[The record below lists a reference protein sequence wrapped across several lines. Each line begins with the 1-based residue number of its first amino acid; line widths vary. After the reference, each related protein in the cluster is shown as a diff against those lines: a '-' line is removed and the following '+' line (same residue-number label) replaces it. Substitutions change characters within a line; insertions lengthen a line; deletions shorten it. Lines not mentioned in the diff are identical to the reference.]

1 MTEER
6 KRRGSISD
14 LSESHRRS
22 ESRKSIEFSIKGSNV
37 QFAALLKAH
46 TVEELKTPKT
56 IIELD
61 TSVHTPMTGFQ
72 LLLQSDILSA
82 PVWDPPSSSYI
93 GMLDIRDLVSSIM
106 FAVKTQQR
114 VRSKS
119 TNVEVQLPLAGSP
132 SPEAA
137 AVINEEI
144 RSEAA
149 FHSKDS
155 NWDEHA
161 ERSMA
166 KKFSGSE
173 PRLEYLARRNPF
185 HTIKNDAT
193 LYEAAKQ
200 LSGRTHRLAVLGE
213 NKRVSKIISQ
223 SQIIHFLSEHLNDV
237 AENASQTI
245 EETSLGLRDVIC
257 ARGDRPALEA
267 FLELDNHQLSGVA
280 VVLRDGTIAGNTSSR
295 DLRYFLL
302 DRGALNVNMNLL
314 DYLAAIRQKDVS
326 TSDRAP
332 VCSVGSSGTISRV
345 IGLLAATE
353 YHRVYIV
360 DQRHKPIGVVSLTDI
375 LKYVTAVNHLPLNVP
390 DARPTRRSISGDALS
405 VVTGSSPRGGRLSLG
420 GGDSN
425 SPRRRHSPS
434 PSPPKR
440 S

>member
-14 LSESHRRS
+14 LSESHHRRS
-22 ESRKSIEFSIKGSNV
+22 ESRKSLEFSIKGNNS

-46 TVEELKTPKT
+46 TVDELNATKQ

-61 TSVHTPMTGFQ
+61 TSVHTPMSGFQ
-72 LLLQSDILSA
+72 LLLKNDILSA

-93 GMLDIRDLVSSIM
+93 GWLDIRDLVSSIM
-106 FAVKTQQR
+106 FALKTHQR
-114 VRSKS
+114 ARSKS
-119 TNVEVQLPLAGSP
+119 TNVEVQLPLPGSP
-132 SPEAA
+132 PSAEAA

-149 FHSKDS
+149 FHAKD
-155 NWDEHA
+155 WDEHA
-161 ERSMA
+161 EKSMA
-166 KKFSGSE
+166 KKFSGAE

-185 HTIKNDAT
+185 HTITNETT

-200 LSGRTHRLAVLGE
+200 LSGRIHRLAVLGE
-213 NKRVSKIISQ
+213 NQRVVKIISQ
-223 SQIIHFLSEHLNDV
+223 IQLIHFLSDHLNVV
-237 AENASQTI
+237 AENAAQTI

-267 FLELDNHQLSGVA
+267 FLEMDNHQLSGVA

-302 DRGALNVNMNLL
+302 DRGALSVNMNLL
-314 DYLAAIRQKDVS
+314 DYLAAIRQKDV
-326 TSDRAP
+326 TAADRAP
-332 VCSVGSSGTISRV
+332 VCSVGPSGTISRA

-360 DQRHKPIGVVSLTDI
+360 DQRHKPIGVISLTDI

-390 DARPTRRSISGDALS
+390 EVRPTRRSVSGDALS
-405 VVTGSSPRGGRLSLG
+405 VVTGGSPSGGRLSLG
-420 GGDSN
+420 SRDASHG
-425 SPRRRHSPS
+425 SPLRRHSPS
-434 PSPPKR
+434 PSPRK
-440 S
+440 

>member
-6 KRRGSISD
+6 KRRGSLSD
-14 LSESHRRS
+14 LSESHHRRS
-22 ESRKSIEFSIKGSNV
+22 ESRKSLDFSIKGSNG
-37 QFAALLKAH
+37 QFAALFKAH
-46 TVEELKTPKT
+46 TVDELKTSKA

-61 TSVHTPMTGFQ
+61 TSIHTPMTGFQ
-72 LLLQSDILSA
+72 LLLKNDILSA
-82 PVWDPPSSSYI
+82 PVWDPTSSSYI

-114 VRSKS
+114 ARSKS
-119 TNVEVQLPLAGSP
+119 TNVEVQLPLGGG

-149 FHSKDS
+149 FHAKD
-155 NWDEHA
+155 WEEHA
-161 ERSMA
+161 EKSIK
-166 KKFSGSE
+166 KKFSGTE

-185 HTIKNDAT
+185 QTIKNDAT

-213 NKRVSKIISQ
+213 DKRVAKIVSQ
-223 SQIIHFLSEHLNDV
+223 SQLVHFLSEHLNDV

-245 EETSLGLRDVIC
+245 EETSLGLRDVIS

-295 DLRYFLL
+295 DLRYFLM
-302 DRGALNVNMNLL
+302 DRGALSVNMNLL
-314 DYLAAIRQKDVS
+314 DYLAAIRQKDV
-326 TSDRAP
+326 TASDRAP
-332 VCSVGSSGTISRV
+332 VCSVGPSGTISRIV
-345 IGLLAATE
+345 GLLAATE

-390 DARPTRRSISGDALS
+390 DARPTRRSVSGDALS
-405 VVTGSSPRGGRLSLG
+405 VTGSSPRGRLSLG
-420 GGDSN
+420 SGEP

-434 PSPPKR
+434 PSPPKK
-440 S
+440 